1 MQNLY
6 KTSLKNEHEKLK
18 AKSVSFCGWDMPL
31 QYESIIKEHDAC
43 RNDAALFDISHMGEL
58 FFKGDIEKSGVDKS
72 VTQDLIKL
80 PVGRCKYGFLLNE
93 KGGIIDDLIIYKI
106 AEDELMFVVNAARR
120 EIDYKT
126 IKSRIKSGELTDRT
140 FEISKIDIQ
149 GPRSKEILQKFVD
162 IDLDE
167 LKYFSFKYGNFED
180 DKILISRTGYTGELG
195 YELYMDNDLA
205 PKVWEKLLQS
215 GATPAGLGARD
226 LLRLEMGYSLY
237 GNELNEDITPLEA
250 NLGMFIKFD
259 TDFVG
264 KDVLKKQK
272 DEGVKRLILP
282 FKTSSRRAPR
292 HGDGIFQGDKKVGVV
307 TSGAYSPSLGYGI
320 GLGLFDLNEFDKE
333 KEIEVRDKRGS
344 IKIELDKLPFIK
356 K

>member
-1 MQNLY
+1 MEELFE
-6 KTSLKNEHEKLK
+6 TSLKGEHAKLG

-43 RNDAALFDISHMGEL
+43 REDAALFDISHMGEL

-72 VTQDLIKL
+72 VTQNLIKL

-162 IDLDE
+162 IELDE
-167 LKYFSFKYGNFED
+167 LKYFGFKYGNLEG
-180 DKILISRTGYTGELG
+180 KKALISRTGYTGELG
-195 YELYMDNDLA
+195 YELYMDNDQA

-250 NLGMFIKFD
+250 NLGMFINFD

-264 KDVLKKQK
+264 KEALEKQK
-272 DEGVKRLILP
+272 KEGVKRLILP
-282 FKTSSRRAPR
+282 FKTLSRRAPR
-292 HGDGIFQGDKKVGVV
+292 HNDEVYQDEKKVGIV
-307 TSGAYSPSLGYGI
+307 TSGAYSPTLGCGI
-320 GLGLFDLNEFDKE
+320 GLALFDILKFDKE
-333 KEIEVRDKRGS
+333 KAFEARDKRGS
-344 IKIELDKLPFIK
+344 IELKLAKLPFIK